1 MKMKIGVGVAVLSAL
16 AAEGKDF
23 NREELNAMLDKLA
36 ASPEPKVRRG
46 PQATCYKMAMPLSV
60 ESSYKCA
67 KCGAVTKYF
76 NSDFDNTLAFYRDA
90 VVQLKGMGLNIALDE
105 SALCHVCTPGPSKPV
120 TGRLKVDNGSYK
132 AGEKVRIVRAHGN
145 MYLAQAVPEDKIGWI
160 RRESVS
166 NGVVVV
172 NWAYPVSR
180 IGPGI
185 NPVITTLRRG
195 DRVKTLPR
203 SAGDPE
209 NMLRIDASQYYS
221 SYLSVRS
228 CDIVDLDYG
237 DGSMALDDR
246 IENLQWIINGTRI
259 KALRSDF
266 SLLKT
271 FLSGD
276 LVYRFNRD
284 QEVPM
289 QKQLPRLRELLGVG
303 SGK

>member
-1 MKMKIGVGVAVLSAL
+1 
-16 AAEGKDF
+16 
-23 NREELNAMLDKLA
+23 
-36 ASPEPKVRRG
+36 
-46 PQATCYKMAMPLSV
+46 
-60 ESSYKCA
+60 
-67 KCGAVTKYF
+67 
-76 NSDFDNTLAFYRDA
+76 
-90 VVQLKGMGLNIALDE
+90 
-105 SALCHVCTPGPSKPV
+105 
-120 TGRLKVDNGSYK
+120 
-132 AGEKVRIVRAHGN
+132 
-145 MYLAQAVPEDKIGWI
+145 
-160 RRESVS
+160 
-166 NGVVVV
+166 
-172 NWAYPVSR
+172 
-180 IGPGI
+180 
-185 NPVITTLRRG
+185 
-195 DRVKTLPR
+195 
-203 SAGDPE
+203 
-209 NMLRIDASQYYS
+209 MLRIDASQYYS